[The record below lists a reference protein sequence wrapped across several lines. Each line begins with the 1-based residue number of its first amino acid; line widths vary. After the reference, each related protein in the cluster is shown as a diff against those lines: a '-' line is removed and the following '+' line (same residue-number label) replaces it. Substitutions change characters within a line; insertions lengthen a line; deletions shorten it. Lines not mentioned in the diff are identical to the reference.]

1 MDLLST
7 RLRPVVN
14 RWAQPT
20 SWPLAWLLALL
31 MAGLMVSVVVAAA
44 SDPDWDG
51 TVPEN
56 ISHSDQLRAWQ
67 PDIALDSSGRVV
79 VVWSDQRSGDRNI
92 YTISDDGG
100 TWSEPQVIRETA
112 ESSWYPDVLAVGDEI
127 FVAWVDLDTT
137 IYEAG
142 KTAIG
147 TWETRQIPS
156 PVSLFGTQARLA
168 AGAGRLHIVFNAG
181 ETVSEIYH
189 ASRTLTETAWPT
201 AKRIYTSTAWG
212 SWLPAL
218 AAGPNG
224 ETLHVVWQD
233 HHALGKTIMYMS
245 GTVSAADVDW
255 SSAITL
261 STGITSSRWS
271 DIAVD
276 SSGTPHI
283 IWGEQGGGGY
293 DEQYV
298 RYTRYASGSWIE
310 PAERI
315 DPIPVQANKD
325 SPSYIAPCL
334 ALWEKGD
341 QETVCVAWYG
351 FRAGDPQAEDVLLRC
366 SQDGGDTWTS
376 TQTENVSHSSE
387 EGWGIS
393 FMQSAVFD
401 ASGRLHVVW
410 QERAGENVRDDYE
423 IYYSRAMSRVYL
435 PLVMRSG

>member
-283 IWGEQGGGGY
+283 IWGEQGGGGMMSSMY
-293 DEQYV
+293 ATRAMPAARGLSLLSALIPFLCRPIRTV
-298 RYTRYASGSWIE
+298 RATSLPAWPCGRRATRKLS
-310 PAERI
+310 
-315 DPIPVQANKD
+315 
-325 SPSYIAPCL
+325 
-334 ALWEKGD
+334 ALPG
-341 QETVCVAWYG
+341 TV
-351 FRAGDPQAEDVLLRC
+351 
-366 SQDGGDTWTS
+366 
-376 TQTENVSHSSE
+376 
-387 EGWGIS
+387 
-393 FMQSAVFD
+393 
-401 ASGRLHVVW
+401 SGRAILR
-410 QERAGENVRDDYE
+410 QR
-423 IYYSRAMSRVYL
+423 MCC
-435 PLVMRSG
+435 